1 MLDVLVLLLVL
12 VVARACGEGATRLG
26 QTGSVGE
33 LLAGIGL
40 ALLAVWLGD
49 WVPVLPALT
58 SNEILGQLAQLG
70 IFFLVLQAGIEMEPS
85 EIAERSAG
93 ALPVALGGIVLPLG
107 LGVLLGW
114 WFLPAAPEKTAQALL
129 IGVALS
135 ITAIPATVK
144 VLGDFGLLHRR
155 VGETVV
161 SAAIFDDVFGLFLL
175 AVLTAVIQTGQ
186 LPAAGDLLI
195 LLLKVAVF
203 FGITVTLGVHVY
215 PRAHRG
221 LRTMQAAALELSAL
235 IAVAIA
241 YGLLAEALGIHWIM
255 GAFMAGLF
263 FEKSRVGA
271 QAYGSLKLIVGA
283 ISGGILA
290 PLFFVW
296 IGLQVA
302 FTGLGPM
309 LPFLGALI
317 AAGFFG
323 KVVGA
328 GAPALMLGY
337 SRRDAA
343 VVGVGMTSRGAV
355 ELVVLSIALEAGLL
369 TQNAGLKDGETPL
382 FSILVVTAVVN
393 TLLMPLVLGRLCK
406 PERAPT
412 RAPRR
417 RPD

>member
-1 MLDVLVLLLVL
+1 MLEVLALLLVL
-12 VVARACGEGATRLG
+12 VAARACGEGATRLG
-26 QTGSVGE
+26 QTASVGE
-33 LLAGIGL
+33 LLAGIAL
-40 ALLAVWLGD
+40 ALMAVWQGD
-49 WVPVLPALT
+49 RIPLLLALK
-58 SNEILGQLAQLG
+58 SSDILEQLAQLG
-70 IFFLVLQAGIEMEPS
+70 IFFLVLQAGIEMQPS
-85 EIAERSAG
+85 EIANRSRG
-93 ALPVALGGIVLPLG
+93 ALPIALGGIVLPLA
-107 LGVLLGW
+107 LGMLLGW
-114 WFLPAAPEKTAQALL
+114 WFLPDAPEKTAQTLL

-144 VLGDFGLLHRR
+144 VLGDYGLLHLR

-186 LPAAGDLLI
+186 LPAASDLLI
-195 LLLKVAVF
+195 LLLKIAGF

-271 QAYGSLKLIVGA
+271 RAYGSLKLIVGT
-283 ISGGILA
+283 ISDGLLA

-302 FTGLGPM
+302 FAGLGAM
-309 LPFLGALI
+309 LPFLLFLI
-317 AAGFFG
+317 AAGFIG
-323 KVVGA
+323 KVLGA
-328 GAPALMLGY
+328 GIPAKAIGY
-337 SRRDAA
+337 PWRDASM
-343 VVGVGMTSRGAV
+343 VGVAMTSRGAV

-369 TQNAGLKDGETPL
+369 TQGANLDGGEAPL
-382 FSILVVTAVVN
+382 FSILVMTAVVN
-393 TLLMPLVLGRLCK
+393 TLLMPLVLGALCK
-406 PERAPT
+406 KGQRPGRGPG
-412 RAPRR
+412 R